1 MIERV
6 PTTMEERMQAWG
18 AETAPKT
25 ELTLDEYLAAR
36 PEAPKG
42 WVGRPQDEEPG
53 KYADGRL
60 LGDFSYDDLSLT
72 ELIDL
77 VHSAAEVEDKSTQGE
92 ALAHIKQDRISQK
105 IVSGETSLAD
115 TIEVARLAK
124 DDAELRDVAMAGIH
138 NRLLE
143 MVNDEKM
150 TFEAAIN
157 HAESIDTLIKRSD
170 EQATANPSEQTAE
183 PTGEDSSVE
192 SAVDEPVATPS
203 PETIPQPMVEAA
215 AETLATSPEA
225 QEADEEPVEL
235 DEEETHGILDGMSLI
250 EADRAAQAQKYQ
262 AEMAD
267 KGIIVENALL
277 DSQVQAISSSRL
289 HEVSKELEERSRRK
303 RVQKMLGRFSLRRLF
318 KRSAA

>member
-36 PEAPKG
+36 PAAPEG
-42 WVGRPQDEEPG
+42 WVGRPQDEEPVVEVK
-53 KYADGRL
+53 KYENGQL
-60 LGDFSYDDLSLT
+60 LEGFSYGDLSVAELT
-72 ELIDL
+72 DL
-77 VHSAAEVEDKSTQGE
+77 LQTTEDNSTQGE
-92 ALAHIKQDRISQK
+92 AFAYVKEK
-105 IVSGETSLAD
+105 IATGEASLTD
-115 TIEVARLAK
+115 TVEVARSAK
-124 DDAELRDVAMAGIH
+124 DNTELRDVAMAGIH

-150 TFEAAIN
+150 SFEAAIN
-157 HAESIDTLIKRSD
+157 HAESIDMLIKRSD
-170 EQATANPSEQTAE
+170 EQAEQATANPSEQTAE

>member
-42 WVGRPQDEEPG
+42 WVGRPQDEEPVVEVKKHENG
-53 KYADGRL
+53 QL
-60 LGDFSYDDLSLT
+60 LEGFSYGDLSVAELT
-72 ELIDL
+72 DL
-77 VHSAAEVEDKSTQGE
+77 LQTTEDNSTQGE
-92 ALAHIKQDRISQK
+92 AFAYVKEK
-105 IVSGETSLAD
+105 IATGEASLTD
-115 TIEVARLAK
+115 TVEVARSAK
-124 DDAELRDVAMAGIH
+124 DNTELRDVAMAGIH

-150 TFEAAIN
+150 SFEAAIN
-157 HAESIDTLIKRSD
+157 HAESIDMLIKQSD
-170 EQATANPSEQTAE
+170 EQAEQATADSSEQTAE

-203 PETIPQPMVEAA
+203 TETIPQPMVETTAD
-215 AETLATSPEA
+215 TLATSPET
-225 QEADEEPVEL
+225 QEADEELVEL